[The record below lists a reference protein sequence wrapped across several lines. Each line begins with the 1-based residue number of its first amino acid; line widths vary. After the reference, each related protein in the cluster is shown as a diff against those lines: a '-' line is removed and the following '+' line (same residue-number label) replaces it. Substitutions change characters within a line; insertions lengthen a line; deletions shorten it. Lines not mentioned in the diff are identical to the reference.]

1 MNSIAFGES
10 LRKGI
15 FFLQHNQWIFALI
28 LTIFTTYFVL
38 KIISS
43 RKQKKKEN
51 YITNRFNERVRREHI
66 HFSYF
71 SNIVFII
78 LTGAI
83 WVLIAS
89 V

>member
-1 MNSIAFGES
+1 MNPITFGES

-28 LTIFTTYFVL
+28 LAILTTYFVF
-38 KIISS
+38 KVISS
-43 RKQKKKEN
+43 KKQKKKEN
-51 YITNRFNERVRREHI
+51 YITNRFDERIYREHI

-83 WVLIAS
+83 WALIANI
-89 V
+89 

>member
-15 FFLQHNQWIFALI
+15 FFLQHNQWIFALM
-28 LTIFTTYFVL
+28 LTIFITYFVL

-51 YITNRFNERVRREHI
+51 YITNRFNERVCREHI